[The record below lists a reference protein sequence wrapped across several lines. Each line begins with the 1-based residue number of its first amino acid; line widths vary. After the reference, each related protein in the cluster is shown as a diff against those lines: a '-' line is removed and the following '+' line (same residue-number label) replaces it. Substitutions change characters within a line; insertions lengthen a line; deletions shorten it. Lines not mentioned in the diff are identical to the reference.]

1 VTHLPP
7 SASGHNAKVCMTF
20 AETHRLVEADRLV
33 FDAHQRVRR
42 QRKIVA
48 EFKAGGKSS
57 HAANAILALMTL
69 TLPIF
74 EDLRQQALEAVTS
87 SQ

>member
-1 VTHLPP
+1 
-7 SASGHNAKVCMTF
+7 MTF
-20 AETHRLVEADRLV
+20 AETHHLVEADRLV

-48 EFKAGGKSS
+48 EFKAVGKSS

-69 TLPIF
+69 MLPIF

-87 SQ
+87 S